1 MKIFGSVLF
10 TTLLPLL
17 AGLTLTSC
25 GSNEDT
31 MLNATIV
38 TRGGS
43 VNIIKS
49 HSIPI
54 NSPGDDPTE
63 TTFIFGE
70 FGQQGLPEDAGN
82 LTINGDSVAK
92 SVDFNG
98 FITYNSS
105 LTGQEFPDIK
115 FDGSTHTVAISGN
128 DKIPQASLI
137 VTSPKD
143 FMVTAPASGP
153 VFNRASDLAVE
164 WTGGSSSS
172 SDSISIS
179 LSPDGT
185 NANAYTVAPL
195 PDNGNYSIPA
205 AQLEQFGDTVVIIVS
220 KYRRATT
227 TTGGRV
233 FTATSEVRWAYPVL
247 LQ

>member
-1 MKIFGSVLF
+1 MKIFRSVLF
-10 TTLLPLL
+10 TVVLPLL

-25 GSNEDT
+25 GSDEDN

-54 NSPGDDPTE
+54 SSPGDDPTE
-63 TTFIFGE
+63 TVFIFGD
-70 FGQQGLPEDAGN
+70 FGQQGLPEDAGT

-115 FDGSTHTVAISGN
+115 FDGSTHTVAITGN

-137 VTSPKD
+137 VNSPKD
-143 FMVTAPASGP
+143 FTVTAPASGP
-153 VFNRASDLAVE
+153 TFDRSKDLAVE
-164 WTGGSSSS
+164 WTGGSASSG
-172 SDSISIS
+172 DSISIS

-185 NANAYTVAPL
+185 NTGAYTVSPL
-195 PDNGNYSIPA
+195 PDNGSYYLPA
-205 AQLEQFGDTVVIIVS
+205 SQLAQFGDTVVIIVS
-220 KYRRATT
+220 KYRRATNT
-227 TTGGRV
+227 TQGRV
-233 FTATSEVRWAYPVL
+233 FTATSEVRWAYPIL
-247 LQ
+247 LK